1 MRKYKSR
8 AIKHVAPSAY
18 AKCLRNFTYAKWLR
32 NASAQ
37 AKWPTQLL
45 KSSLLYKF
53 HHFKKN
59 RSSFVHF
66 RGVTSLQDQHAPAC
80 CAEYP
85 VITPTFCAPGKKR
98 RLVMVKWYTM
108 TCSQVFVVHATEV
121 VYLYYI
127 QIDVHKRPSKKMA
140 QFSFIGFGWLA
151 MFIYWTHIR
160 NYKTLGSMCKSHQI
174 TIYLAWCG
182 WRPCRRQCFKTIIK
196 ASASE
201 ICRGWGFHRDILYA
215 KVLLI

>member
-1 MRKYKSR
+1 MDRR
-8 AIKHVAPSAY
+8 WHVNIK
-18 AKCLRNFTYAKWLR
+18 W
-32 NASAQ
+32 
-37 AKWPTQLL
+37 
-45 KSSLLYKF
+45 SLLRGHLF
-53 HHFKKN
+53 IFG
-59 RSSFVHF
+59 
-66 RGVTSLQDQHAPAC
+66 GVTSLQDQHAPAC

-160 NYKTLGSMCKSHQI
+160 NYKTLGSMCKSPSTWPGVVEGLVVGNASRQSSK
-174 TIYLAWCG
+174 LQ
-182 WRPCRRQCFKTIIK
+182 PRRFVEVEGSIGTFCMRRFFWYRKYWLVVEPTQ
-196 ASASE
+196 SE
-201 ICRGWGFHRDILYA
+201 KY
-215 KVLLI
+215 